1 MHLYVYVCIRV
12 ALYYT
17 CPPPP
22 VCPHSTAVP
31 SIVATSQPSLE
42 AGSAERSASLPHQA
56 LITRGKYGFVVV
68 LVTVYI
74 IFACVCMCLCACVL
88 VCVHVCM
95 VLSVM
100 LLFISLLN

>member
-1 MHLYVYVCIRV
+1 MCPNSTV
-12 ALYYT
+12 AA
-17 CPPPP
+17 C
-22 VCPHSTAVP
+22 V
-31 SIVATSQPSLE
+31 VATSQLSLE
-42 AGSAERSASLPHQA
+42 AGSAERSVSLPHQA

-74 IFACVCMCLCACVL
+74 IFACVCVCLCACVH